1 LEILVITKNP
11 RKRCATIA
19 LPVAV
24 AALIAAASATL
35 GAHDFWIEPTAFRPT
50 LGALV
55 GLRLMVGQDLLG
67 DPVPRDPA
75 AIERFTFYQVAR
87 DRGIE
92 QPVPGRE
99 GGDPAGIFRVDA
111 RGLLIVAYH
120 SRPHAI
126 ELTADKFEQY
136 LGDEGLDA
144 VKSLKAGSPARR
156 IAHELYSR
164 CAKALLWSGTAG
176 AADRD
181 RPIGLPLE
189 LVAERN
195 PYVSASGEDFSF
207 TLLYEGK
214 PQPDA
219 LVVAINREFPSM
231 KLTARSDR
239 QGRITFRLM
248 RSGSWLIKAVHMI
261 PAKPETG
268 ADWESFWASITFDL
282 AAPGAVPTA
291 ARR

>member
-1 LEILVITKNP
+1 VIANNTRQRN
-11 RKRCATIA
+11 ATTL
-19 LPVAV
+19 LPIVA
-24 AALIAAASATL
+24 AALIAAASATVS
-35 GAHDFWIEPTAFRPT
+35 AHDFWIEPTAFRPT

-67 DPVPRDPA
+67 DPVPRDPT
-75 AIERFTFYQVAR
+75 AIERFSFYRVAR
-87 DRGIE
+87 VPGSE

-99 GGDPAGIFRVDA
+99 GADPAGILRVDA
-111 RGLLIVAYH
+111 QGLLIVAYH

-144 VKSLKAGSPARR
+144 VKRVTAGSPVRR
-156 IAHELYSR
+156 VAHELYSR
-164 CAKALLWSGTAG
+164 CAKALLWSGTTG

-195 PYVSASGEDFSF
+195 PYVSASGDDLSF

-214 PQPDA
+214 PQADA
-219 LVVAINREFPSM
+219 LVVAINRDGPSR

-239 QGRITFRLM
+239 RGRVTFRLT
-248 RSGSWLIKAVHMI
+248 RSGSWLVKAVHMI

-282 AAPGAVPTA
+282 AAPSAVPTA